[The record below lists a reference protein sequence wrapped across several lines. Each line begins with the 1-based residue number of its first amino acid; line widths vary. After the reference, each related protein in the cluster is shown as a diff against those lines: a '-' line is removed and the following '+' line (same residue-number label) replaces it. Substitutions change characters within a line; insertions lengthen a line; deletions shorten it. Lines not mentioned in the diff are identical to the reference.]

1 MRADKHGWR
10 SQRHAW
16 QSGRNPKR
24 RYLFWRFVMVF
35 GMIWLVFIAALLLVS
50 LAFLALRPAAGNFLP
65 ELLIVCSIPLGFT
78 LLILILGRWAF
89 SRVGAPL
96 VDVMAAADAVA
107 EGDLDVQVRENMP
120 GEYGRLARSFNRMTA
135 RLRTAE
141 LQRRSLTADVA
152 HELRT
157 PLHIVQ
163 GNLEGIL
170 DGVYQPDE
178 AHIRAT
184 VEETRLL
191 SRLVDDLQTLSL
203 AESGALPLHRI
214 RVSADDLLSDV
225 LTSFSAQAESANIA
239 LELDVTAQPD
249 DLMVLVDP
257 DRIDQ
262 VLSNLVVNALRH
274 TPSGGKVTLGA
285 ARLPDSVRL
294 TVSDTG
300 VGILPDDLP
309 HIFDRFWKGE
319 RSRSRL
325 SGAGSGLGLAIA
337 RQLVQAHQGTIQVE
351 SQPGQGTSFT
361 IDLKI
366 E

>member
-1 MRADKHGWR
+1 MRPDQHGWHSR
-10 SQRHAW
+10 RHAW
-16 QSGRNPKR
+16 QSGRDPKR
-24 RYLFWRFVMVF
+24 RFLFWRFVMVF
-35 GMIWLVFIAALLLVS
+35 GFVWLVFIAALVLVS
-50 LAFLALRPAAGNFLP
+50 LAYRTLQPASGRFLP
-65 ELLIVCSIPLGFT
+65 ELFIICSIPFGFT
-78 LLILILGRWAF
+78 LLVALLGRWAF
-89 SRVGAPL
+89 SRVGVPL

-107 EGDLDVQVRENMP
+107 EGDLEVQVRENMP

-141 LQRRSLTADVA
+141 QQRRSLTADVA

-163 GNLEGIL
+163 GNLEGVL

-184 VEETRLL
+184 LEETRLL

-214 RVSADDLLSDV
+214 QVLAADLLSDV
-225 LTSFSAQAESANIA
+225 LTSFSAQAESEGIT
-239 LELDVTAQPD
+239 LEQVLPAQPD
-249 DLMVLVDP
+249 DLEVLVDP
-257 DRIDQ
+257 DRMDQ
-262 VLSNLVVNALRH
+262 VLSNLVANALRH
-274 TPSGGKVTLGA
+274 TPSGGTITLGA
-285 ARLPDSVRL
+285 ARLPDAVRL
-294 TVSDTG
+294 TVTDTG
-300 VGILPDDLP
+300 VGIPAEDLP
-309 HIFDRFWKGE
+309 YIFDRFWKGE

-337 RQLVQAHQGTIQVE
+337 RQLVEAHQGSIQVE
-351 SQPGQGTSFT
+351 SQPGQGTTFI
-361 IDLKI
+361 IDLRK